1 MNYSS
6 HEVDKEILTRVL
18 KAIAIACPSVS
29 YVQGMNYICA
39 FLLTKCGE
47 EESFILMYRLI
58 TNKRY
63 SLNNLFK
70 ESFPHIDVLSKQF
83 YKALKHADIEVYN
96 HLKNN
101 NCNIAIAIL
110 VKHWLTL
117 FTQTFLL
124 KDEERD
130 KLWDLFFVQGWTPI
144 LRLSG
149 LVLLRNR
156 ELVLE
161 CDGNDLIGV
170 LYAIYSPEENSG
182 EEFIP
187 DLRRFGIPVEFQGM
201 WNEVVEA
208 VKA

>member
-6 HEVDKEILTRVL
+6 HEVDKEVLTRVL
-18 KAIAIACPSVS
+18 RAIAIACPSVS

-70 ESFPHIDVLSKQF
+70 ESFPHFDILSKQF

-117 FTQTFLL
+117 FTQTFILN
-124 KDEERD
+124 DEERD
-130 KLWDLFFVQGWTPI
+130 KLWDLFFVQGWIPI
-144 LRLSG
+144 IRLSG
-149 LVLLRNR
+149 LILIRNR
-156 ELVLE
+156 DLVLGCNE
-161 CDGNDLIGV
+161 NDLIGV
-170 LYAIYSPEENSG
+170 LYAIYSPEACPNVN
-182 EEFIP
+182 FIN
-187 DLRRFGIPVEFQGM
+187 DLRSFSVPMEFQDM
-201 WNEVVEA
+201 WSEVVEA

>member
-6 HEVDKEILTRVL
+6 HEVDKEVLTRVL
-18 KAIAIACPSVS
+18 RAIAIACPSVS

-70 ESFPHIDVLSKQF
+70 ESFPHIDILSKQF

-117 FTQTFLL
+117 FTQTFILN
-124 KDEERD
+124 DEERD
-130 KLWDLFFVQGWTPI
+130 KLWDLFFVQGWIPI
-144 LRLSG
+144 IRLSG
-149 LVLLRNR
+149 LILIRNR
-156 ELVLE
+156 DLVLGYNE
-161 CDGNDLIGV
+161 NDLIGV
-170 LYAIYSPEENSG
+170 LYAIYSPEACPNVN
-182 EEFIP
+182 FIN
-187 DLRRFGIPVEFQGM
+187 DLRSFSVPMEFQDM
-201 WNEVVEA
+201 WSEVVEA